1 MSTESFDGDSIG
13 PRLDLANLTIPAHVG
28 KYLATLHGD
37 DGRIDTGAEW
47 VEAIRAA
54 NERTQ
59 DDLPTEADLCYVDDG
74 DHSVDIDGETASF
87 VCVLDPLAVPFLRDE
102 PGIIRSKTPEDGDS
116 ITIDVESDGVTAD
129 AEDAVVSLG
138 VSRDAGGD
146 GPPRQEDIYTETCP
160 YIHVFASVDEYER
173 WAGKTDAA
181 TTSLPV
187 ETGVAMAR
195 ELARELFDE

>member
-1 MSTESFDGDSIG
+1 VGRG
-13 PRLDLANLTIPAHVG
+13 HPR
-28 KYLATLHGD
+28 
-37 DGRIDTGAEW
+37 
-47 VEAIRAA
+47 RAS
-54 NERTQ
+54 ERTQ

-187 ETGVAMAR
+187 ETGVAIAR